1 MTAGAVRHTLGGL
14 ALALMLL
21 GSFALWIGVP
31 ALVLWALG
39 KVVESKSDHL
49 LLSLL
54 AVPSAMVIFAALLS
68 RFNLAYLRFQ
78 GYEPIDDDEEDKW
91 FPRIRSPLDRILT
104 FSAFVA
110 AVALIAWMSFMP
122 TGPVQPW

>member
-14 ALALMLL
+14 ALALMVA
-21 GSFALWIGVP
+21 GSFALWLGVP

-39 KVVESKSDHL
+39 QVVDSKSNHL

-54 AVPSAMVIFAALLS
+54 AVPSAMVVFAALLS
-68 RFNLAYLRFQ
+68 RFNLAYLRLH
-78 GYEPIDDDEEDKW
+78 GVEPVDDEEDQW

-110 AVALIAWMSFMP
+110 AVALIAWMSVMP
-122 TGPVQPW
+122 TGPIQPW